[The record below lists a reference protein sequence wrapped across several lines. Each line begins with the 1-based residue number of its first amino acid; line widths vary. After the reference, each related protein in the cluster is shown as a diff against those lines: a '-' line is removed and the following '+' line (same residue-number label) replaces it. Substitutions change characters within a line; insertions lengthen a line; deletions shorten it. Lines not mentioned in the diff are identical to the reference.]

1 MSDFSFAVILV
12 QVLFIDLVL
21 AGDNAIIIGLA
32 VARLGAEQRRT
43 AILTGVIG
51 ATVIRVLFAL
61 VAMKLL
67 AIVGLT
73 LAGGILLLWVVWKSA
88 REFLAFGKV
97 GDEDF
102 SAPVSLGSAIRRIII
117 ADVSMSLDNVL
128 AVAGAARNHPVLLGF
143 GLVLSVGL
151 MGVAASFVARL
162 MQRFPWIGWIGIGI
176 VFFISIRMI
185 WDGWHQLVPYFPLK
199 AS

>member
-88 REFLAFGKV
+88 REFLAFGKA
-97 GDEDF
+97 GAEDF

>member
-1 MSDFSFAVILV
+1 MNDLSFAAILV

-32 VARLGAEQRRT
+32 VAGLGAEQRRT
-43 AILTGVIG
+43 AILVGVIG
-51 ATVIRVLFAL
+51 ATVVRVLFAL
-61 VAMKLL
+61 VAVKLL

-88 REFLAFGKV
+88 REFSAFGKADGNHFPV
-97 GDEDF
+97 
-102 SAPVSLGSAIRRIII
+102 PVSMGSAIRRIIV

-143 GLVLSVGL
+143 GLVLSIGL
-151 MGVAASFVARL
+151 MGVAANFVARL
-162 MQRFPWIGWIGIGI
+162 MKRFPWIGWIGIGI
-176 VFFISIRMI
+176 VFFISVRMI
-185 WDGWHQLVPYFPLK
+185 WGGWHQVAPYLPLK
-199 AS
+199 IF

>member
-1 MSDFSFAVILV
+1 MSDFSFAAILV

-32 VARLGAEQRRT
+32 VARLAPNQRRT
-43 AILTGVIG
+43 AILVGVIG
-51 ATVIRVLFAL
+51 ATIIRILFAL

-88 REFLAFGKV
+88 REFGAFGKA
-97 GDEDF
+97 EDDG
-102 SAPVSLGSAIRRIII
+102 STAPVGMGSAIQRIIV
-117 ADVSMSLDNVL
+117 ADISMSLDNVL

-151 MGVAASFVARL
+151 MGVAANFVARL
-162 MQRFPWIGWIGIGI
+162 MRRFPWIGWVGIGI

-185 WDGWHQLVPYFPLK
+185 WEGWHQLV
-199 AS
+199 S